1 MLNAYRQHCAPES
14 GVLADY
20 SRVDLLAEHRA
31 VVIDV
36 KEVNGNSS
44 CVSERLFP
52 SGGGLHCQV
61 VLWRHLIVQLLHHK
75 DVTCKHKHSLSDP
88 LFESHCQ
95 MGNCVYMCV
104 SPVRESIRKAPCSLP
119 LVMEYVVWEVIS
131 LSLLAAKTF
140 RSLVPTVTSS
150 GTVET

>member
-1 MLNAYRQHCAPES
+1 MQNTYRQHCAPES

-44 CVSERLFP
+44 CVTERLFP

-61 VLWRHLIVQLLHHK
+61 VLWRHLIVQRLHHK
-75 DVTCKHKHSLSDP
+75 DVTCKHKHSLDP
-88 LFESHCQ
+88 QIHSGVLFQSHCQ
-95 MGNCVYMCV
+95 RGNCVYVCH
-104 SPVRESIRKAPCSLP
+104 
-119 LVMEYVVWEVIS
+119 
-131 LSLLAAKTF
+131 LSVNQFGKLLA
-140 RSLVPTVTSS
+140 RCRW
-150 GTVET
+150 